1 MYQATTSCGEIGLI
15 FHRILYDILGYKE
28 NGVFIEVGAND
39 GKTGSFTYNLGKVG
53 WTGVNCEP
61 IPRLYELCCKHTN
74 DFQNVKNLR
83 VAVGESEKNIDII
96 DAGTLSTM
104 DPGMMEV
111 YLQEEWS
118 KSHFHKT
125 SMHNVQMK
133 TLDTILNDNLSED
146 ERNRIDVMVIDVE
159 GFEEQV
165 LSGFSIETFSP
176 TIIVIEISDQHPSF
190 VHKQEIME
198 RFSRLRTYFE
208 KNCYNLVVN
217 DIVDNV
223 YVKQTIPNI
232 ESLRN
237 KYQHRV
243 NYPQY
248 IAVR

>member
-15 FHRILYDILGYKE
+15 FNGILYDILGYKE

-39 GKTGSFTYNLGKVG
+39 GKTGSFTYNLGKIG

-61 IPRLYELCCKHTN
+61 IPRLYELCCKNTN

-111 YLQEEWS
+111 YLQEDWS

-133 TLDTILNDNLSED
+133 TLDTILTENLNKY
-146 ERNRIDVMVIDVE
+146 EREHIDVMVIDVE
-159 GFEEQV
+159 GFEEHV
-165 LSGFSIETFSP
+165 LSGFSIEMFSP

-190 VHKQEIME
+190 IHKREIMD
-198 RFSRLRTYFE
+198 RFSRLRTYFG
-208 KNCYNLVVN
+208 KNHYKLVVN

-223 YVKQTIPNI
+223 YIKEGVPNI
-232 ESLRN
+232 EQLQK
-237 KYQHRV
+237 KYQNKVKYR
-243 NYPQY
+243 QY
-248 IAVR
+248 ISSK